1 MRLFLLLFLLIF
13 FTPLHLLHASS
24 ELVFY
29 LEEAYKNN
37 PKLNAER
44 KNLKATKQNI
54 NISKSDF
61 FPSLSLSG
69 SVDSVQ
75 STNKTNHSGTSL
87 PDSSSNKETK
97 KLLLEQK
104 IFQGFQ
110 GYNTLKKSELEFSRA
125 NFLLKS
131 TQQNTIFDA
140 ASAYFDLIYR
150 SKTKEFNLSNVD
162 LFERQV
168 ETDSARVQK
177 GEITLTDLAQSES
190 SLAGA
195 KASFISSD
203 TEFLTT
209 KQNFKRI
216 IGVEP
221 PNEVTKNIEFALA
234 LPTNL
239 QTALDLSQKNNPE
252 LLIAEINYQISVRD
266 VNIKK
271 AQYSPTASINFSK
284 SESKDYS
291 QTIDDIEEESVNA
304 TVSWPIIKG
313 GKNYSSI
320 KKSKFKKEQSNLI
333 LQDTTN
339 KIKTDTTNAW
349 ALYQS
354 ANSILNSTKAQVRAA
369 EIANEGISL
378 EYDSGT
384 NRTTLEVIQS
394 RSLLLQA
401 RIDNAKAERDF
412 NISKFRMLSVIGNLT
427 LENIKSN
434 KL

>member
-1 MRLFLLLFLLIF
+1 MKLFLLFFLLIF
-13 FTPLHLLHASS
+13 FTPVNLLHASS
-24 ELVFY
+24 ELIFY

-44 KNLKATKQNI
+44 ESLKATKQNI

-61 FPSLSLSG
+61 FPSLSVSG
-69 SVDSVQ
+69 SIDSVQ
-75 STNKTNHSGTSL
+75 STNKKNHSGTNLS
-87 PDSSSNKETK
+87 DSSSNKETK

-125 NFLLKS
+125 NFLLKNM
-131 TQQNTIFDA
+131 QQKTILDA
-140 ASAYFDLIYR
+140 ASVYFDLNYR
-150 SKTKEFNLSNVD
+150 SKTKKFNLLNVD

-168 ETDSARVQK
+168 ESDNARVQK

-216 IGVEP
+216 IGSEP
-221 PNEVTKNIEFALA
+221 PNDEIKNIEFELI

-239 QTALDLSQKNNPE
+239 KEALEISQKNNPE
-252 LLIAEINYQISVRD
+252 LLIAEINYQISARE
-266 VNIKK
+266 VNIEK
-271 AQYSPTASINFSK
+271 AQLSPSASINYSK
-284 SESKDYS
+284 SESKDHS
-291 QTIDDIEEESVNA
+291 QTIDDIEQESVNA

-349 ALYQS
+349 ALHRS
-354 ANSILNSTKAQVRAA
+354 AASILNSTKAQVKAA
-369 EIANEGISL
+369 EIANEGINL
-378 EYDSGT
+378 EYDSGAD
-384 NRTTLEVIQS
+384 RSTLEVIQS
-394 RSLLLQA
+394 RSLLLKA
-401 RIDNAKAERDF
+401 RIDNAKAEKDF

-427 LENIKSN
+427 LENIKSS